1 MQADGQQQPLL
12 GQLPTTIE
20 MALLPSTE
28 SRVITEPEE
37 PFRILHVNDVWC
49 HVCGYDAEEV
59 IGETCA
65 VLQGPGTCRATL
77 GMLKQALNFKRNFAV
92 QLLNYT
98 KQGKPFMN
106 TLQVTPLVDSQG
118 RVTHYLGVVIARSL
132 DGTGVPMSVSD
143 PTTNPSKLDA
153 LHHRSERPKELS
165 MKAAEPSHSLA
176 PQQRHEMPQYP
187 TGGVNN
193 GQSRRVQ
200 QKLEPQPSAFEN
212 GNMSLELLERGD
224 DAGGASTR
232 VPPFLTKL
240 YEILTAES
248 ADIVAFNPGVASFTI
263 QNPTV
268 FAKEVLPRYFKHN
281 KLGSFSQQLHTYG
294 FRRRANASS
303 LDASIEFSH
312 DQYTGPPADFMK
324 WVRAGG
330 AISKRSVTSRE
341 ADAQPPHQLIN
352 EMCDL
357 DDGMRQLA
365 MVFQQ
370 TRAIQAVQL
379 RTILS
384 KLMLRGLLSPESA
397 NYISSLPPGS
407 SESSQ
412 QAQQQQSAS
421 NAAAAMSYGGTSGMS
436 YGSGCYGSCGSGLS
450 RASPLTPMG
459 GGSFAMG
466 SRIDSGS
473 FAGENQLL
481 AQLGAAGNSGAYGR
495 ISIGS
500 QSFEGLQAQWD
511 ALDAGITGIAS
522 AVGGKSGFNLG
533 GSNSGSDSG
542 DSMQPFFEMGG
553 PSSGSG
559 STQGSSTRHGENM
572 HDATSHACAY

>member
-37 PFRILHVNDVWC
+37 PFRILHVNHVWC

-312 DQYTGPPADFMK
+312 DQYTGPPANRPVESPLPLF
-324 WVRAGG
+324 
-330 AISKRSVTSRE
+330 RSP
-341 ADAQPPHQLIN
+341 AHPPAPPVPSPLPPLPPLH
-352 EMCDL
+352 
-357 DDGMRQLA
+357 
-365 MVFQQ
+365 
-370 TRAIQAVQL
+370 
-379 RTILS
+379 LS
-384 KLMLRGLLSPESA
+384 HPFTPPPLPPLHPSTPSPPPPPPPLPSPPPSPPNPPLLSRLAPSRDGPVPPPRA
-397 NYISSLPPGS
+397 AKRLGCMLLSL
-407 SESSQ
+407 Q
-412 QAQQQQSAS
+412 
-421 NAAAAMSYGGTSGMS
+421 
-436 YGSGCYGSCGSGLS
+436 
-450 RASPLTPMG
+450 
-459 GGSFAMG
+459 
-466 SRIDSGS
+466 
-473 FAGENQLL
+473 
-481 AQLGAAGNSGAYGR
+481 
-495 ISIGS
+495 
-500 QSFEGLQAQWD
+500 
-511 ALDAGITGIAS
+511 
-522 AVGGKSGFNLG
+522 NL
-533 GSNSGSDSG
+533 
-542 DSMQPFFEMGG
+542 
-553 PSSGSG
+553 
-559 STQGSSTRHGENM
+559 
-572 HDATSHACAY
+572 

>member
-1 MQADGQQQPLL
+1 MQANGQQQPLL

-143 PTTNPSKLDA
+143 PTTNPCKPDA
-153 LHHRSERPKELS
+153 LHHRSERPKELT

-187 TGGVNN
+187 SGGENS

-263 QNPTV
+263 QNPSV

-312 DQYTGPPADFMK
+312 DQYTGPPANQ
-324 WVRAGG
+324 
-330 AISKRSVTSRE
+330 RS
-341 ADAQPPHQLIN
+341 
-352 EMCDL
+352 
-357 DDGMRQLA
+357 
-365 MVFQQ
+365 
-370 TRAIQAVQL
+370 
-379 RTILS
+379 
-384 KLMLRGLLSPESA
+384 
-397 NYISSLPPGS
+397 
-407 SESSQ
+407 
-412 QAQQQQSAS
+412 
-421 NAAAAMSYGGTSGMS
+421 
-436 YGSGCYGSCGSGLS
+436 
-450 RASPLTPMG
+450 
-459 GGSFAMG
+459 
-466 SRIDSGS
+466 
-473 FAGENQLL
+473 
-481 AQLGAAGNSGAYGR
+481 
-495 ISIGS
+495 
-500 QSFEGLQAQWD
+500 
-511 ALDAGITGIAS
+511 
-522 AVGGKSGFNLG
+522 
-533 GSNSGSDSG
+533 
-542 DSMQPFFEMGG
+542 
-553 PSSGSG
+553 
-559 STQGSSTRHGENM
+559 
-572 HDATSHACAY
+572 

>member
-1 MQADGQQQPLL
+1 MPGVIKRRQQAVRAVGAGRRNQGFGAAARLLAREAAMQANGQQPLL

-106 TLQVTPLVDSQG
+106 TLQVTPLVDSHG

-143 PTTNPSKLDA
+143 PTACKPDA
-153 LHHRSERPKELS
+153 WNRGERPKELA
-165 MKAAEPSHSLA
+165 MKSDPSHPLV
-176 PQQRHEMPQYP
+176 PQQRHETPQHS
-187 TGGVNN
+187 TGGES
-193 GQSRRVQ
+193 SRRVH
-200 QKLEPQPSAFEN
+200 QKLEPRPSAFEN

-224 DAGGASTR
+224 DTGAVSAR

-248 ADIVAFNPGVASFTI
+248 ADIVSFNPGVASFTI

-303 LDASIEFSH
+303 LDSSIEFSH
-312 DQYTGPPADFMK
+312 DQYTGPPANQR
-324 WVRAGG
+324 V
-330 AISKRSVTSRE
+330 
-341 ADAQPPHQLIN
+341 
-352 EMCDL
+352 
-357 DDGMRQLA
+357 
-365 MVFQQ
+365 
-370 TRAIQAVQL
+370 
-379 RTILS
+379 
-384 KLMLRGLLSPESA
+384 ESFCT
-397 NYISSLPPGS
+397 
-407 SESSQ
+407 
-412 QAQQQQSAS
+412 
-421 NAAAAMSYGGTSGMS
+421 AAA
-436 YGSGCYGSCGSGLS
+436 
-450 RASPLTPMG
+450 
-459 GGSFAMG
+459 
-466 SRIDSGS
+466 
-473 FAGENQLL
+473 
-481 AQLGAAGNSGAYGR
+481 
-495 ISIGS
+495 
-500 QSFEGLQAQWD
+500 
-511 ALDAGITGIAS
+511 
-522 AVGGKSGFNLG
+522 
-533 GSNSGSDSG
+533 
-542 DSMQPFFEMGG
+542 
-553 PSSGSG
+553 
-559 STQGSSTRHGENM
+559 
-572 HDATSHACAY
+572 